1 MGSHPINLAVRFILE
16 LTAIFVYGLWGWRQ
30 ADGGL
35 RIVLMLLIPIV
46 FATAWGIF
54 NVPGDPSRSGA
65 APVVVPGIVRL
76 LLELVFFG
84 LACWALYQLDLKTY
98 ALIFGAVVILHYLVS
113 YDRISWLLS
122 K

>member
-46 FATAWGIF
+46 FATVWGIF

-84 LACWALYQLDLKTY
+84 LACWALHQLDLKTY

-113 YDRISWLLS
+113 YDRITWLLS